1 MGDAKKEYRLEFTYD
16 YRGFGDLVLYED
28 ETRKDALLCRTGS
41 VGHGGELKNAIPP
54 GDWLILYKS
63 VATEEPGMSV
73 HTPKDGWKIRLYKK
87 EGRERTRYLIH
98 PDGGLGGT
106 LGCIGI
112 QGTNA
117 QGFRCEHDSLLG
129 VQKEIPVEVKKNG

>member
-1 MGDAKKEYRLEFTYD
+1 MGDAKKEYRLEFSYD
-16 YRGFGDLVLYED
+16 YRGFGDLVLFED
-28 ETRKDALLCRTGS
+28 AIRKDALLCRTGS

-54 GDWLILYKS
+54 GEWLILDKS
-63 VATEEPGMSV
+63 VNTEEPGMSV
-73 HTPKDGWKIRLYKK
+73 HVPQDGWKIRLYKK
-87 EGRERTRYLIH
+87 EGKVRTRYLIH

-117 QGFRCEHDSLLG
+117 QAFRFEIDSIKRI
-129 VQKEIPVEVKKNG
+129 QEQIPVMVAKNG